1 MPVGNRRF
9 KDRDYYNYSLVERRG
24 GVQRFRWYDG
34 VWQRIESLDDLIWH
48 HLTDMGFITPIRE
61 ILRMLP
67 TILIGVGVAYL
78 IGVATGAMVFRVPDL
93 E

>member
-9 KDRDYYNYSLVERRG
+9 KNRDYESDSLVERRG

-61 ILRMLP
+61 ILRTLELRIRAITNP
-67 TILIGVGVAYL
+67 NSILGKRKRDNL
-78 IGVATGAMVFRVPDL
+78 
-93 E
+93 